1 MERLLKLLDD
11 CDDLLVVFR
20 VQAPAIAV
28 TAALGAA
35 FLAGL
40 GCVPAARCPGPARG
54 PIIRVIAATTA
65 GPPAGDVMTDTPD
78 PNRHPPG

>member
-40 GCVPAARCPGPARG
+40 GAFLLLGAPDLLAAP
-54 PIIRVIAATTA
+54 
-65 GPPAGDVMTDTPD
+65 
-78 PNRHPPG
+78 